1 MLGDS
6 SVIDYGAMVK
16 ITRRRNASFH
26 EQMPVKTFTLSDD
39 YREILLFFIPVP
51 LKRTI
56 LLDELLRIDLFIRI
70 YICPPVDEDGIA
82 FETM

>member
-16 ITRRRNASFH
+16 TTRRMARRNASFR

-39 YREILLFFIPVP
+39 YREILLFYISVP

-56 LLDELLRIDLFIRI
+56 LLDELLRVDLFIRVYIYTYI
-70 YICPPVDEDGIA
+70 YISSCR
-82 FETM
+82 

>member
-16 ITRRRNASFH
+16 IIRRRNASFR
-26 EQMPVKTFTLSDD
+26 EQVAVKTFTLSDD
-39 YREILLFFIPVP
+39 YREILLFYISVP

-56 LLDELLRIDLFIRI
+56 LLDELLRIDLFILI
-70 YICPPVDEDGIA
+70 YIYVFP
-82 FETM
+82 